1 MAGLMSN
8 SEKRWKSV
16 RKWIALQI
24 QSGEWPAGHKLPS
37 IRSLSKLFDVS
48 VATIQRALSD
58 LELSSFIE
66 ARPKK
71 GYFVLTP
78 SSTSPLNYLD
88 YNGVSVNVN
97 HAVVNMLA
105 KAGQMKKASLSSAVL
120 QDDLKPDA
128 YLKKC
133 MVACANRYEELETG
147 FLSPPGLTELRRRL
161 AGLMVSR
168 GVSCGPDDILI
179 TSGDTVALELALE
192 AAAPGEGVIAIEY
205 PTYYGILQI
214 IERLGKRALPIRTN
228 QFTGIDVSELK
239 IAARHQ
245 KLSAVFLNPTLQNP
259 RGFTMPDSARVELVE
274 FCEEEQ
280 IPIIED
286 DVFYDLLPTE
296 NRPKAIKAYGGEST
310 IYCSSFSKTVAPGY
324 RIGWCV
330 PGKYRTE
337 ILAQMFSRNLSVSSI
352 SQNVITI
359 FLERNYLED
368 HCENLRY
375 KLSIVT
381 DYLTN
386 LIADTFPSGTF
397 YYPPKGGFIHWISLP
412 SNTDIPMLVALCSKA
427 GLHISDSGIFFPD
440 GVSSTSIRICL
451 GTGLTASVKRNLRI
465 LSDCT
470 HQSLKQ

>member
-66 ARPKK
+66 AKPKK

-133 MVACANRYEELETG
+133 MVACASRYEELETG

-192 AAAPGEGVIAIEY
+192 AVAPGEGVIAIEH

-245 KLSAVFLNPTLQNP
+245 KISAVFLNPTLQNP

-352 SQNVITI
+352 SQNVITT

-375 KLSIVT
+375 KLGIVT

-386 LIADTFPSGTF
+386 LVADIFPSGTF
-397 YYPPKGGFIHWISLP
+397 YYPPQGGFIHWISLP

>member
-1 MAGLMSN
+1 MAGLMNS

-24 QSGEWPAGHKLPS
+24 QSGEWPTGHKLPS
-37 IRSLSKLFDVS
+37 IRSLSQLFDVS
-48 VATIQRALSD
+48 LATIQRALSD
-58 LELSSFIE
+58 LEQSSFIE
-66 ARPKK
+66 AKPKR

-78 SSTSPLNYLD
+78 SSNPPLNNLD
-88 YNGVSVNVN
+88 YNGVLVNVN

-105 KAGQMKKASLSSAVL
+105 KAGQMKKSSLSSAVL

-133 MVACANRYEELETG
+133 MMACANRYEELETG
-147 FLSPPGLTELRRRL
+147 YLSPPGLTELRRRL

-192 AAAPGEGVIAIEY
+192 AAAPGEGVVAIEY
-205 PTYYGILQI
+205 PTYYGLLQI

-228 QFTGIDVSELK
+228 QFTGIDISELK

-245 KLSAVFLNPTLQNP
+245 KISAVFLNPTLQNP
-259 RGFTMPDSARVELVE
+259 RGFTMPDSARIELVE
-274 FCEEEQ
+274 FCEGEQ
-280 IPIIED
+280 IPIVED

-296 NRPKAIKAYGGEST
+296 NRPKAIKAYGKEST

-324 RIGWCV
+324 RMGWCV
-330 PGKYRTE
+330 PGQYRTE

-352 SQNVITI
+352 GQNIITA

-368 HCENLRY
+368 HCENLRS
-375 KLSIVT
+375 KLSSVT

-412 SNTDIPMLVALCSKA
+412 LDTDIPLLIELCSKA

-451 GTGLTASVKRNLRI
+451 GTGLTATVKRNLKI
-465 LSDCT
+465 LSDCS
-470 HQSLKQ
+470 HKARF